1 MAGHE
6 ELATGGYVEVHAL
19 LVGQSGHGATEER
32 LGGIG
37 HAVSKGSNGLPAP
50 GPEVGLVIDEKGRAK
65 PVGQFH

>member
-19 LVGQSGHGATEER
+19 LVGQSGHGTTEER

-37 HAVSKGSNGLPAP
+37 HAVSKGSDGLPAP
-50 GPEVGLVIDEKGRAK
+50 SPEVGLVIDEKGRAK